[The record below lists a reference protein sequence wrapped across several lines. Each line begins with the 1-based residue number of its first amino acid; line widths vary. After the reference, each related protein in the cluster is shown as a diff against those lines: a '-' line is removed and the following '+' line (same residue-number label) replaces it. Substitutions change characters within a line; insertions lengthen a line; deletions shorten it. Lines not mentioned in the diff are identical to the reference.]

1 MRTLKTITLCA
12 VAALMFASCCN
23 KGPKVEKLPGISKGM
38 VDSVSYAVGVSFGNM
53 LKSSNLEAIDMSKM
67 KQGIYDVFA
76 GDSLKISEEQIGM
89 VIQNYM
95 QKAEKAMAQVREE
108 QQTKFMAENKTKE
121 GVQATESGLQYKI
134 ENAGNSEIM
143 ATAQDTVEVHYV
155 GTLLDGTKFDSS
167 YDRGETAKFPL
178 NRVIKGWTEGM
189 QLVGE
194 GGKITLWVPYE
205 LGYGPR
211 AMGPNLPAYST
222 LVFEVELVKVFKAAE
237 EAEKK

>member
-1 MRTLKTITLCA
+1 MKTLKTFSLCA

-23 KGPKVEKLPGISKGM
+23 KAPKVEKLPGITDGM

-53 LKSSNLEAIDMSKM
+53 LKSSNLQAIDVAQMEKGM
-67 KQGIYDVFA
+67 FA
-76 GDSLKISEEQIGM
+76 VLSGDSLRISEAEIGR
-89 VIQNYM
+89 VIQSYM
-95 QKAEKAMAQVREE
+95 SKAEIAMAKVREE
-108 QQTKFMAENKTKE
+108 AQTKFMEENRTKD
-121 GVQATESGLQYKI
+121 GVQSLESGLQYKI
-134 ENAGNSEIM
+134 ENPGNAEIM
-143 ATAQDTVEVHYV
+143 ATAQDTVEVNYV

-222 LVFEVELVKVFKAAE
+222 LIFEVELVKVYKAV
-237 EAEKK
+237 EAKK

>member
-1 MRTLKTITLCA
+1 MKTLKTFSLCA

-23 KGPKVEKLPGISKGM
+23 KAPKVEKLPGITDGM

-53 LKSSNLEAIDMSKM
+53 LKSSNLQAIDVAQMEKGM
-67 KQGIYDVFA
+67 FA
-76 GDSLKISEEQIGM
+76 VLTGDSLKISEQEIGR
-89 VIQNYM
+89 VIQSYM
-95 QKAEKAMAQVREE
+95 SKAEMAMAKVREE
-108 QQTKFMAENKTKE
+108 AQAKFMEENKTKE
-121 GVQATESGLQYKI
+121 GVQSSESGLQYKI
-134 ENAGNSEIM
+134 ENPGNAEIM

-211 AMGPNLPAYST
+211 AMGPDLPAYST
-222 LVFEVELVKVFKAAE
+222 LIFEVELVKVYKAAE
-237 EAEKK
+237 EKK

>member
-1 MRTLKTITLCA
+1 MI
-12 VAALMFASCCN
+12 
-23 KGPKVEKLPGISKGM
+23 
-38 VDSVSYAVGVSFGNM
+38 DSVSYCVGVSFGNM
-53 LKSSNLEAIDMSKM
+53 LKSSNLEAIDIAQMEK
-67 KQGIYDVFA
+67 GIFDVLA
-76 GDSLKISEEQIGM
+76 GDSIRIPEQQIG
-89 VIQNYM
+89 VIIQTYM
-95 QKAEKAMAQVREE
+95 QKAEKAMAKVREE
-108 QQTKFMAENKTKE
+108 RQAKFMAENKEKE
-121 GVQATESGLQYKI
+121 GVQVLESGLQYKI
-134 ENAGNSEIM
+134 ENAGNEEIK
-143 ATAQDTVEVHYV
+143 ATVADTVEVHYV

-222 LVFEVELVKVFKAAE
+222 LIFEVELVKVYKAAE
-237 EAEKK
+237 ETEKK

>member
-23 KGPKVEKLPGISKGM
+23 KGPKVEKLPGITDGM

-53 LKSSNLEAIDMSKM
+53 LKSSNLQAIDVAQMEKGM
-67 KQGIYDVFA
+67 FA
-76 GDSLKISEEQIGM
+76 VLSGDSLRISEEEIGR
-89 VIQNYM
+89 VIQSYM
-95 QKAEKAMAQVREE
+95 SKAEIAMAKVREE
-108 QQTKFMAENKTKE
+108 AQTKFMNENKTKD
-121 GVQATESGLQYKI
+121 GVQSSESGLQYKI
-134 ENAGNSEIM
+134 ENPGNAEVM

-222 LVFEVELVKVFKAAE
+222 LIFDVELVKVYKAAE
-237 EAEKK
+237 QTK